1 MATVFICYRREDAPA
16 TTGRIYDHLVQ
27 AFGEGSV
34 FKDVDSIPVGAD
46 FPAHIQ
52 RILRQATAQVVIIG
66 PRWLDIRDEAG
77 QPRLQNPGDFV
88 RQEIETGLSSGIPV
102 IPVLVEG
109 AAMPPAQALPTSVA
123 PLTRLQAVNIRFD
136 PDFSGDVRRLI
147 TAIER
152 VDTSARGT
160 AARPGASPAGRAR
173 RSRTG
178 GRGWAFGGLLVAMV
192 VLLVALATTRGLLQ
206 FPPIGAASRTPA
218 ATGTATATDTVAA
231 TATPVA
237 DSNYLNA
244 LAVPTSG
251 WTINEHCR
259 FLSDGYHDDDTTGV
273 KNTATACYGPV
284 QARDAVIS
292 VDAKLLAGPLDFGY
306 GIVFR
311 SDANHSEY
319 GFLISSD
326 GHWTTY
332 KLVKNQLS
340 PIINWT
346 TTATVHQKAGAHNTL
361 NVYFKGTQIHF
372 FVNGILVGQAD
383 DATFSSGSVG
393 LTASAGQNVVFAN
406 FSVTIA

>member
-46 FPAHIQ
+46 FPSHIQ

-66 PRWLDIRDEAG
+66 PRWLDIRNEAG

-109 AAMPPAQALPTSVA
+109 ATMPPAQVLPASVA

-136 PDFSGDVRRLI
+136 PDFSADVRRLI

-152 VDTSARGT
+152 VDTTARGT
-160 AARPGASPAGRAR
+160 ATRPGASPAGRAQP
-173 RSRTG
+173 SRAK
-178 GRGWAFGGLLVAMV
+178 GRGWLFGGLLAVMA
-192 VLLVALATTRGLLQ
+192 VLLVALASARGLLQ
-206 FPPIGAASRTPA
+206 FSPIGTASRTPPA
-218 ATGTATATDTVAA
+218 TATATATVSA
-231 TATPVA
+231 TATPVVG
-237 DSNYLNA
+237 SNYLNA

-259 FLSDGYHDDDTTGV
+259 FLSDGYHDDYTTGA
-273 KNTATACYGPV
+273 KNSSIACYGPA
-284 QARDAVIS
+284 QAKDAVVS
-292 VDAKLLAGPLDFGY
+292 VDATLLTGPLDFGY

-332 KLVKNQLS
+332 KLVKNQLT

-346 TTATVHQKAGAHNTL
+346 TTATVHQKIGAHNTL
-361 NVYFKGTQIHF
+361 NVYFKGTQMHF
-372 FVNGILVGQAD
+372 FVNGMLVGQAD

-393 LTASAGQNVVFAN
+393 LTASAGQNVIFAN
-406 FSVTIA
+406 FSVTSA

>member
-27 AFGEGSV
+27 SFGEGSV
-34 FKDVDSIPVGAD
+34 FKDVDSIPAGVD
-46 FPAHIQ
+46 FPSHIQ

-66 PRWLDIRDEAG
+66 PRWLDIRNEVG

-109 AAMPPAQALPTSVA
+109 ATMPPVQALPASVD

-136 PDFSGDVRRLI
+136 PDFTADVRRLI

-152 VDTSARGT
+152 VDTTARGNE
-160 AARPGASPAGRAR
+160 ARPGVSTAGRVHP
-173 RSRTG
+173 SRTR
-178 GRGWAFGGLLVAMV
+178 GRGWLFSSLLVVLA
-192 VLLVALATTRGLLQ
+192 VLLVMLATTRGVLQ
-206 FPPIGAASRTPA
+206 FQPIGTASHTP
-218 ATGTATATDTVAA
+218 TATVAA
-231 TATPVA
+231 TATPIVG
-237 DSNYLNA
+237 SNYLNA

-251 WTINEHCR
+251 WTIDEHCR
-259 FLSDGYHDDDTTGV
+259 FLSDGYHDDYTAGA
-273 KNTATACYGPV
+273 KNTAMACYSPV

-292 VDAKLLAGPLDFGY
+292 VDVKLVAGPLDFGY

-311 SDANHSEY
+311 SDTNHSEY

-326 GHWTTY
+326 GHWTAY
-332 KLVKNQLS
+332 RLVRNQLN

-346 TTATVHQKAGAHNTL
+346 AASTVHRNVGVHNTL
-361 NVYFKGTQIHF
+361 NVYFKGTQMNF
-372 FVNGILVGQAD
+372 FVNGMLVGQGE
-383 DATFSSGSVG
+383 DATFRSGTVG

-406 FSVTIA
+406 FSVTSA